1 MKPIISIIM
10 PVYNAQKYL
19 TESIE
24 SVLRQTFKSFELI
37 IVNDGSIDASEA
49 IINGFKDSRIIY
61 LKQENQGQANASNN
75 GIKIARGRYIKFFDA
90 DDVLNPLHLEKQYLA
105 LNGHDCYLASCQWA
119 YFYENHRLINFEKE
133 TTHKNY
139 NYPLDWFY
147 DNHTYDSG
155 MLGAWLWLIPKELLD
170 KAGCWD
176 ERLSLNNDF
185 DFSTRLL
192 VASNGIKFAKEA
204 RLFYRKGVEN
214 SLTLK
219 TNKRAFQS
227 ALLTTELAMKT
238 ILSVENSDRLRKLF
252 ADRFQSWI
260 YQMYPGNKDIISK
273 MRNHIQNLGGSQL
286 KPKGG
291 ILFYLLTT
299 IFPWTWVKQLQ
310 YIMHKTIW
318 KPILKWKYKLKL
330 KQQFDL

>member
-1 MKPIISIIM
+1 MSIVISVIM
-10 PVYNAQKYL
+10 PVYNAQNYI
-19 TESIE
+19 TEAIE
-24 SVLRQTFKSFELI
+24 SVLWQTFKSFELI

-49 IINGFKDSRIIY
+49 IINGFKDSRIVY
-61 LKQENQGQANASNN
+61 LKQENQGQANASNK
-75 GIKIARGRYIKFFDA
+75 GVKIARGRYIKFFDA

-139 NYPLDWFY
+139 DYPLDWL
-147 DNHTYDSG
+147 YDSHIHDSR
-155 MLGAWLWLIPKELLD
+155 MLGAWLWLIPKKLLD
-170 KAGCWD
+170 KAGHWD

-192 VASNGIKFAKEA
+192 VASKGVKFAEGA

-219 TNKRAFQS
+219 TNKSAFQS

-238 ILSVENSDRLRKLF
+238 ILNVENSERLRKLF

-260 YQMYPGNKDIISK
+260 YQMYPRDKNIISK

-286 KPKGG
+286 KPQGG
-291 ILFYLLTT
+291 ILFRTLNT

-310 YIMHKTIW
+310 YIMYKTVWNPVLKHKQRT
-318 KPILKWKYKLKL
+318 KFNNYTK
-330 KQQFDL
+330 